1 MKLLRVGA
9 EGRER
14 PAVVDASGILREMS
28 AHVPDWSGS
37 HLDPERLAALRALDL
52 TALPQVAADARIG
65 APISGIGKIVAVGL
79 NYADHAAESG
89 MQIPSEPMWFLK
101 ATSSISG
108 PFDAIVIP
116 RGAAKMDW
124 EVELA
129 VVIGRKASYVS
140 EGSAMSYVAGYM
152 IINDVTERA
161 FQIERG
167 TQWTKGKSC
176 DSFGPMGPW
185 LVTTDEVTDPHDLRT
200 WLDVNGVRQ
209 QSSRTSQMI
218 FRIPQLIASI
228 SGYMTLYPGDVI
240 ATGTPAGVGYSK
252 KPQRFL
258 RPGDVVELGI
268 DKLGSQRQTVVAR
281 STAA

>member
-1 MKLLRVGA
+1 MKLLRIGDR
-9 EGRER
+9 GCER
-14 PAVVDASGILREMS
+14 PAVLDDSGVLREVS
-28 AHVPDWSGS
+28 AHVPDWSGCD
-37 HLDPERLAALRALDL
+37 LDPERLAALRGLNL
-52 TALPQVAADARIG
+52 TALPHIAAGTRVG

-108 PFDAIVIP
+108 PFDAIVTP
-116 RGAAKMDW
+116 RGAEKMDW

-129 VVIGRKASYVS
+129 VVIGRKASCVS
-140 EGSAMSYVAGYM
+140 EKSAMSHVAGYT

-161 FQIERG
+161 FQLERG

-176 DSFGPMGPW
+176 DSFGPLGPW
-185 LVTTDEVTDPHDLRT
+185 LVTPDEVANPHDLGT

-209 QSSRTSQMI
+209 QNSRTGNMI

-228 SGYMTLYPGDVI
+228 SGYMTLHPGDVI
-240 ATGTPAGVGYSK
+240 ATGTPAGVGFSK
-252 KPQRFL
+252 QPQRFL
-258 RPGDVVELGI
+258 QPGDVVELGI
-268 DKLGSQRQTVVAR
+268 DKLGMQRQTVMTC